1 MQDLLRARA
10 FLNKKKVCHILYN
23 NLLSRRRQE
32 TDFNGNSTLSLSLP
46 IFIVR

>member
-23 NLLSRRRQE
+23 NLLSLGDVKKRI
-32 TDFNGNSTLSLSLP
+32 STVTLRSLSLP